1 MDKEQKKLLLVA
13 VSVGV
18 FLLVTITAAL
28 IILTPKVKTEETA
41 FTSSRPLTPARIQPV
56 NTNIPPL
63 QPVPDYSQTANINTN
78 MENSEPAAAIENGTY
93 HNTIEVPPIQN
104 TAGVPNPG
112 IAQTSPPTPS
122 RTAANPAPAVNQAPA
137 ANPATA
143 ASPASATNPASA
155 ASPAS
160 TANSATAVN
169 PAPTATSTPATTQT
183 PTTAPAQT
191 TVSIVA
197 AQPATQRQAATATQA
212 QTADTNV
219 AAQPAAQRQTTAT
232 TQAPTATQAPAATST
247 TATQPAASRSAAATR
262 QTAPARTINDYWIQT
277 GAYSAIVRAEDAKEL
292 LASKGFIS
300 IIETRVIDGR
310 NLYRVRL
317 GPYTSEREA
326 NYWLALVRAIDGFSD
341 SQIRQT
347 TRSQ

>member
-41 FTSSRPLTPARIQPV
+41 FTPARPLTPARIQPAN

-63 QPVPDYSQTANINTN
+63 QPVPDYSQAADINTN
-78 MENSEPAAAIENGTY
+78 MENSEPATTVGNGTY
-93 HNTIEVPPIQN
+93 HNTIVLPQIQN
-104 TAGVPNPG
+104 PAGVPNPG
-112 IAQTSPPTPS
+112 IAQISPPTPS
-122 RTAANPAPAVNQAPA
+122 RTAGNPAPAATPATTTNPAPAVNPAPA
-137 ANPATA
+137 
-143 ASPASATNPASA
+143 
-155 ASPAS
+155 
-160 TANSATAVN
+160 
-169 PAPTATSTPATTQT
+169 
-183 PTTAPAQT
+183 
-191 TVSIVA
+191 
-197 AQPATQRQAATATQA
+197 
-212 QTADTNV
+212 
-219 AAQPAAQRQTTAT
+219 
-232 TQAPTATQAPAATST
+232 ATQAPATAPTQT
-247 TATQPAASRSAAATR
+247 TAPTTASQPAATKPAAAT
-262 QTAPARTINDYWIQT
+262 TTPTRTINDYWIQT
-277 GAYSAIVRAEDAKEL
+277 GAYSAIVRAEDAKEM

-326 NYWLALVRAIDGFSD
+326 NYWLALVKAIDGFND

-347 TRSQ
+347 TRAQ